1 MDFFPHNITIYSPN
15 LGMLFLEEH
24 KILEMNFGFHTYSNK
39 SQ

>member
-24 KILEMNFGFHTYSNK
+24 KILEMSFGFHTYSNK